1 VNVEGRAAVLKKYK
15 DHFKKN
21 LEICENVIY
30 FYLDAVDKAINKA
43 SFVCFRI

>member
-21 LEICENVIY
+21 LEIKRDL
-30 FYLDAVDKAINKA
+30 FLP
-43 SFVCFRI
+43 